1 MRRFGQPQYYT
12 PDACNAV
19 VQPSTE
25 FRFAYEPP
33 VIRYGAGS
41 AGALAGELGELG
53 FDRALVVC
61 GKTVGERP
69 TVLDPVRD
77 GLGDRLVG
85 VFAETTPEKR
95 LETAVECARRAREL
109 DADVLLGLG
118 GASSLDIARVA
129 SVVAASAHSPEELGA
144 QLVSTATLS
153 VPDDPL
159 PVVAVPTTLAGGSL
173 SMLAGVTAD
182 PESGLVTEA
191 AGGGVG
197 DPKLMPALAVYDPD
211 LVATTPRE
219 VLAGSAMNGF
229 SKGLETLYSSAGTPI
244 TDSTA
249 SDGLTLLSH
258 ALPEL
263 GENPGRADIEA
274 ALRGTLL
281 SQYGVSR
288 ATGTTFS
295 VVHALGHSLRIHTG
309 VQLGVAHAA
318 VAPHALAWLFEHV
331 DGRRDLL
338 ATALEVDDRDDP
350 AAAVVDTVKQIT
362 DGLRI
367 AGRLRDLPGI
377 ERSTLDDVAGMAAD
391 SFLLANDAPGRT
403 VSETDAAATAHS
415 WSGSPHAPPG
425 LEVSSEAMRGVLDAA
440 W

>member
-1 MRRFGQPQYYT
+1 MQPT
-12 PDACNAV
+12 
-19 VQPSTE
+19 TG
-25 FRFAYEPP
+25 FRFAYDPP
-33 VIRYGAGS
+33 VIRYGVES
-41 AGALAGELGELG
+41 VGALSGELGELG

-61 GKTVGERP
+61 GRTVGYRSAV
-69 TVLDPVRD
+69 TGPVRD

-85 VFAETTPEKR
+85 VFAETTPQKR
-95 LETAVECARRAREL
+95 LGTAIECAERADEL
-109 DADVLLGLG
+109 DADVLVGLG

-129 SVVAASAHSPEELGA
+129 SAVAASDHTPEELGA

-173 SMLAGVTAD
+173 SMLAGVTVD
-182 PESGLVTEA
+182 PASGLATEA

-197 DPKLMPALAVYDPD
+197 DPKLMPALAVYDPE

-219 VLAGSAMNGF
+219 ILAGSAMNGF

-249 SDGLTLLSH
+249 TDGLALLSR
-258 ALPEL
+258 ALPQL
-263 GENPGRADIEA
+263 GGDPDAADLEP
-274 ALRGTLL
+274 ALRGTVL

-309 VQLGVAHAA
+309 VQLGIAHGA
-318 VAPHALAWLFEHV
+318 VAPDALEWLFGNV

-338 ATALEVDDRDDP
+338 AATLGADDRDDP
-350 AAAVVDTVKQIT
+350 AAGVVDAVRGVT
-362 DGLRI
+362 DGLGLP
-367 AGRLRDLPGI
+367 GRLREIPGV
-377 ERSTLDDVAGMAAD
+377 ERSMLDDIAGMAAE

-403 VSETDAAATAHS
+403 VSGTDASATAHS

-425 LEVSSEAMRGVLDAA
+425 LEVSSEAMVGILDAA

>member
-1 MRRFGQPQYYT
+1 M
-12 PDACNAV
+12 
-19 VQPSTE
+19 QPSTE

-69 TVLDPVRD
+69 VVLDPVRK
-77 GLGDRLVG
+77 GLGDRLAG

-109 DADVLLGLG
+109 DADVLVGLG
-118 GASSLDIARVA
+118 GASSLDLARVA
-129 SVVAASAHSPEELGA
+129 SVVVASEHSAEALGA
-144 QLVSTATLS
+144 QLESTATLS

-159 PVVAVPTTLAGGSL
+159 PIAVVPTTLAGGSL

-182 PESGLVTEA
+182 PASGLVTEA

-197 DPKLMPALAVYDPD
+197 DPKLMPALAVYDPN

-219 VLAGSAMNGF
+219 ILAGSAMNGF

-249 SDGLTLLSH
+249 TDGLALLSQ

-263 GENPGRADIEA
+263 GEDPGPADIEP

-318 VAPHALAWLFEHV
+318 VAPDALTWLFEHV

-338 ATALEVDDRDDP
+338 AAALGVDGRDDSG
-350 AAAVVDTVKQIT
+350 AAVVDAVREVT
-362 DGLRI
+362 DGLGLP
-367 AGRLRDLPGI
+367 GRLREISGV
-377 ERSTLDDVAGMAAD
+377 ERSVLDDVAGMAAD
-391 SFLLANDAPGRT
+391 SFLRANDAPGRT
-403 VSETDAAATAHS
+403 VSRADAATAHS

-425 LEVSSEAMRGVLDAA
+425 LEVSREAMRDILDAA